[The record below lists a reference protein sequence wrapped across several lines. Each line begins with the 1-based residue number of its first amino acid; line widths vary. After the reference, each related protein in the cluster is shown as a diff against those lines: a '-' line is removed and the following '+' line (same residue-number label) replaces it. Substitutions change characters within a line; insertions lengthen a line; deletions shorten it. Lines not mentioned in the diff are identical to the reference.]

1 MKTRK
6 LLVLLAVLALAL
18 VSATVV
24 GAQDDNQPGP
34 RHGRPIRHAIQTI
47 MDIATQTTGLN
58 RAEIIDQMSQG
69 KTLAEV
75 ITANGGDPQAVID
88 QAVAR
93 LTEDINR
100 AVADGRLTQE
110 RADRL
115 LVNLEDVVTRGI
127 NGEFRQQA
135 IEARV
140 RIGVLRLAS
149 QETGLTPREIVQEI
163 RSGKSLGQVLTENGV
178 DTATFIETAVS
189 TLQERLNQAV
199 TNGRLTQEQA
209 DQRVTEFRDRLT
221 ERINQAGVQPE
232 PTSQPA

>member
-1 MKTRK
+1 MKIRK
-6 LLVLLAVLALAL
+6 FFVLFATLVIAL
-18 VSATVV
+18 VGVTAV

-34 RHGRPIRHAIQTI
+34 RNGRPIRHAFQTVI
-47 MDIATQTTGLN
+47 DIVTQTTGLN
-58 RAEIIDQMSQG
+58 RAEIITQMSEG
-69 KTLAEV
+69 NTLADV
-75 ITANGGDPQAVID
+75 ITTSGNDPQAVID
-88 QAVAR
+88 QSVAQ
-93 LTEDINR
+93 LTEDINQ
-100 AVADGRLTQE
+100 AVANGRLTQE

-115 LVNLEDVVTRGI
+115 LGNLEDVVTRGI
-127 NGEFRQQA
+127 NGEFRQRA

-149 QETGLTPREIVQEI
+149 QETGLNPREIVQEI

-178 DTATFIETAVS
+178 DTAAFIETAVS

-221 ERINQAGVQPE
+221 ERLNQDGAPLE
-232 PTSQPA
+232 PTSLPA